1 MPDRGEILLHTK
13 LHRPLIARGLIDRP
27 QLRHQL
33 DEGVSLPLTLVV
45 ASAGFGKTTL
55 VCSWL
60 ENMAAGRPEA
70 PVSFP
75 AAWLSLDENDS
86 DLGTFVQY
94 FIAAVRTVFV
104 DACEN
109 TLTLLK
115 ATQQPP
121 LAALFA
127 TLSNELDQLP
137 GSFILVLDDYH
148 TIHSV
153 EVHNLLNELARYWPK
168 PLHLVLISRTN
179 PPLPLSSLRA
189 KGMISE
195 IRTSDLRFSLA
206 ETASYLNTAQNIS
219 LSQPTLQLLEER
231 FEGWIAGLHLAALSL
246 RSVRS
251 QESVLSAISSENA
264 NITGYLLDEVLTHL
278 VPAIYSFLVKTSVLD
293 RFCASL
299 CEAVLGEMDAAW
311 DVRACLDWIERSE
324 MFITPLDDS
333 RTWYRYH
340 HLFQELL
347 RQRASAEMKADQIA
361 ELHRLAS
368 AWFEAHGMLDE
379 ALHHALESGD
389 LDLVARQINAGLRDQ
404 VNREDRMILERWLR
418 LLPEEAIQ
426 KHPGLLMLRVW
437 VLQFSWRHNLQAK
450 VLQQVGE
457 MLDSGGAASLSTE
470 DVKILRGQILLIR
483 SQHAYFS
490 NQITEAIELCRQAL
504 ALLPSTWTFAR
515 GGAML
520 YLGMSMQASG
530 QALAAERLLLDE
542 YESYSE
548 KTDTYALLLLQ
559 SLCFIYTN
567 SGQLERTR
575 QIAQVLA
582 QTATRSRLALK
593 KNWGDYFLGLVCY
606 QRNELQ
612 AAAQHFTQ
620 ILENRFTAHISAYR
634 DAVSVLASIY
644 QIQGDGSTAWQMLE
658 SISLFDLEQK
668 GSEDERT
675 RSLRARILLMQG
687 NNLEDA
693 YRWADSLT
701 GDPPDRPLSWLE
713 EPQLMRVRVLMARA
727 SEADLRLATQILN
740 ALNEIAERTFNT
752 RYKIEI
758 LALLALT
765 LDLQGEPST
774 ANAVLLQ
781 AVDLA
786 HMGGFI
792 RIFADLGKPME
803 KMLLRLVKQDH
814 PAESI
819 HRILAAFREKNDQSP
834 GSQSRMPTPRYPLIG
849 SSTLIE
855 PLTPRELDVLVLLR
869 ERLSNKE
876 IAHKL
881 SISYATIKRHTINI
895 YTKLG
900 VNRRWDAVARAIDLG
915 ILPPD

>member
-1 MPDRGEILLHTK
+1 
-13 LHRPLIARGLIDRP
+13 
-27 QLRHQL
+27 
-33 DEGVSLPLTLVV
+33 
-45 ASAGFGKTTL
+45 
-55 VCSWL
+55 
-60 ENMAAGRPEA
+60 
-70 PVSFP
+70 
-75 AAWLSLDENDS
+75 
-86 DLGTFVQY
+86 
-94 FIAAVRTVFV
+94 
-104 DACEN
+104 
-109 TLTLLK
+109 
-115 ATQQPP
+115 
-121 LAALFA
+121 
-127 TLSNELDQLP
+127 
-137 GSFILVLDDYH
+137 
-148 TIHSV
+148 
-153 EVHNLLNELARYWPK
+153 
-168 PLHLVLISRTN
+168 
-179 PPLPLSSLRA
+179 
-189 KGMISE
+189 
-195 IRTSDLRFSLA
+195 
-206 ETASYLNTAQNIS
+206 
-219 LSQPTLQLLEER
+219 
-231 FEGWIAGLHLAALSL
+231 
-246 RSVRS
+246 
-251 QESVLSAISSENA
+251 
-264 NITGYLLDEVLTHL
+264 
-278 VPAIYSFLVKTSVLD
+278 
-293 RFCASL
+293 
-299 CEAVLGEMDAAW
+299 MDAAW

-324 MFITPLDDS
+324 MFITPLDD
-333 RTWYRYH
+333 RRKWYRYH

-347 RQRASAEMKADQIA
+347 QQRATAEMRSDQIA

-368 AWFEAHGMLDE
+368 AWFEAHGMVDE

-404 VNREDRMILERWLR
+404 VNREDRMTLERWLR

-437 VLQFSWRHNLQAK
+437 VLQFSWRHNLQAQ
-450 VLQQVGE
+450 VLQLLEEQ
-457 MLDSGGAASLSTE
+457 LDSEAGSSLPVE
-470 DVKILRGQILLIR
+470 DVNILRGQILLIR
-483 SQHAYFS
+483 SQHAYFN
-490 NQITEAIELCRQAL
+490 NQTTEAIKLCRQAL
-504 ALLPSTWTFAR
+504 ALLPTTWTFAR

-542 YESYSE
+542 YESYSD

-606 QRNELQ
+606 LRNELP
-612 AAAQHFTQ
+612 AAAQHFTH
-620 ILENRFTAHISAYR
+620 ILENRFTAHLSAYR

-644 QIQGDGSTAWQMLE
+644 QIQEDSSTAWQMVE
-658 SISLFDLEQK
+658 SISQFDLEQK

-687 NNLEDA
+687 DNLEDA

-701 GDPPDRPLSWLE
+701 GDPPDRPLLWLE

-740 ALNEIAERTFNT
+740 ALDEIAERTFNT

-758 LALLALT
+758 LALRALAL
-765 LDLQGEPST
+765 DVQGEPSM

-786 HMGGFI
+786 QMGGFI
-792 RIFADLGKPME
+792 RVFADLGKSME

-819 HRILAAFREKNDQSP
+819 QRILAAFREKNNKSP
-834 GSQSRMPTPRYPLIG
+834 GSQNRMPTPRYPLIG
-849 SSTLIE
+849 NSTLIE

-881 SISYATIKRHTINI
+881 SISYATVKRHTINI
-895 YTKLG
+895 YAKLD
-900 VNRRWDAVARAIDLG
+900 VNRRWDAVARAIELG